1 MLRYFQSKKTADKE
15 LVLSEEALRGV
26 YSSVSGNSITDMAIN
41 MFRHLVAYEAGQS
54 SEDGMSF
61 I

>member
-41 MFRHLVAYEAGQS
+41 MFRHLVAYEAG
-54 SEDGMSF
+54 
-61 I
+61 